1 MIRYSKSL
9 EEMMLRHFDSLQEK
23 EQRHYAAIEAKK
35 LGRGGRKYIS
45 ILFKIS
51 EYRIRQ
57 GIKELENNNVNALIY
72 DLIPLEYMFNKM
84 EKNSYRLSKKN
95 LFKQNY
101 GFIVPINS
109 PLLRD
114 LNLQILK
121 LKESNEINYIVE
133 DWINR
138 ADR

>member
-1 MIRYSKSL
+1 M
-9 EEMMLRHFDSLQEK
+9 
-23 EQRHYAAIEAKK
+23 
-35 LGRGGRKYIS
+35 
-45 ILFKIS
+45 
-51 EYRIRQ
+51 
-57 GIKELENNNVNALIY
+57 
-72 DLIPLEYMFNKM
+72 
-84 EKNSYRLSKKN
+84 
-95 LFKQNY
+95 FKQNY
-101 GFIVPINS
+101 GFIVLIDS